1 MHPDMDMHP
10 QYSQHHLP
18 HSQSYGPAPGARGP
32 AHARTH
38 SRSSSGSYPQ
48 HVPYPVP
55 HHEIAPPGFQGPV
68 PGAPPPPMVAQPD
81 SIISDS
87 RHVARYSSSQSVSS
101 GYHVPPPHVMGNSSE
116 SAWQAPA
123 PYGVT
128 EQHLHQRPAH
138 HPHPYHAPP
147 PPSSH
152 IRSHSRSHS
161 HSQPQQQQQ
170 YAPHQV
176 IHSPPPPRHA
186 TPPGPA
192 HRYVQDTYV
201 ERVAEPIRF
210 PAPVPHQSNIAPMAD
225 DDDEQESD
233 LGRLAGEHQGPV
245 EDDQADASKCPD
257 CGKVYKH
264 ATSLMKHR
272 WEHSVYWKPAAKF
285 LLSKHQ
291 QVQLMEAAAILLGM
305 DETRDPDRDPI
316 VCMFSKQRG
325 VLATGT
331 STSAASPSSSSKSLS
346 ASPPPPAERGLAMK
360 EESLMTPP
368 ASISSYHGRVSNTT
382 RHSVASTTSTA
393 SSLTSTPPS
402 LAPDDESV
410 AEAEDDGSMAPPS
423 FRHHHHHHQ
432 HQHPQPL
439 QHHHHPHSQ
448 HHPMMMGADM
458 MGPDPK
464 HVEPEYYPHER
475 YPSYPHPQQPYA
487 PYYHSQH

>member
-1 MHPDMDMHP
+1 MHPDMEMHH

-18 HSQSYGPAPGARGP
+18 HSQSYGPAPGASAPHARGP
-32 AHARTH
+32 AHVRTH

-68 PGAPPPPMVAQPD
+68 PGAPPPSMVAQPD

-87 RHVARYSSSQSVSS
+87 RHGVARYSGAQPVSG
-101 GYHVPPPHVMGNSSE
+101 GYHVPPPHAMGSSSDP

-123 PYGVT
+123 PYGVA
-128 EQHLHQRPAH
+128 EQHLHQRL
-138 HPHPYHAPP
+138 
-147 PPSSH
+147 
-152 IRSHSRSHS
+152 
-161 HSQPQQQQQ
+161 
-170 YAPHQV
+170 
-176 IHSPPPPRHA
+176 
-186 TPPGPA
+186 A
-192 HRYVQDTYV
+192 HRYVQDVYV
-201 ERVAEPIRF
+201 ERAEPIRF

-225 DDDEQESD
+225 DEEEPESD
-233 LGRLAGEHQGPV
+233 LGRLAGEQQGPV
-245 EDDQADASKCPD
+245 EDEQADASKCPD

-346 ASPPPPAERGLAMK
+346 ASPPPPAERGLSMK
-360 EESLMTPP
+360 EESGPLMTPP
-368 ASISSYHGRVSNTT
+368 ASITYHGRVSNTT

-410 AEAEDDGSMAPPS
+410 AEVEDDGSMAPPS
-423 FRHHHHHHQ
+423 FRPHHP
-432 HQHPQPL
+432 HPQQL
-439 QHHHHPHSQ
+439 QHHHHQGQ
-448 HHPMMMGADM
+448 HHPMMMGMDM
-458 MGPDPK
+458 APDQK
-464 HVEPEYYPHER
+464 HVDPEYYPHDGR
-475 YPSYPHPQQPYA
+475 YPSYHHPQQYA

>member
-1 MHPDMDMHP
+1 
-10 QYSQHHLP
+10 
-18 HSQSYGPAPGARGP
+18 
-32 AHARTH
+32 
-38 SRSSSGSYPQ
+38 
-48 HVPYPVP
+48 
-55 HHEIAPPGFQGPV
+55 
-68 PGAPPPPMVAQPD
+68 MVAQPD

-87 RHVARYSSSQSVSS
+87 RHAARYSSSQPVN
-101 GYHVPPPHVMGNSSE
+101 GYHAPPPHAMGNSSDP

-123 PYGVT
+123 PYGAP

-138 HPHPYHAPP
+138 HPHPYHVPH
-147 PPSSH
+147 PSSSH
-152 IRSHSRSHS
+152 TRSHSRSHSRTHS
-161 HSQPQQQQQ
+161 HSQPQQQQ
-170 YAPHQV
+170 YAPHQA

-201 ERVAEPIRF
+201 ERAEPIRF
-210 PAPVPHQSNIAPMAD
+210 PAPVPHQTNIAPMAD
-225 DDDEQESD
+225 DEDDQESE
-233 LGRLAGEHQGPV
+233 LGRLAGEQQGPV
-245 EDDQADASKCPD
+245 EDEQADASKCPD

-272 WEHSVYWKPAAKF
+272 WEHSGYWKPAAKF

-325 VLATGT
+325 VLASGT

-368 ASISSYHGRVSNTT
+368 ASISYHGRASNTT

-410 AEAEDDGSMAPPS
+410 AEVDDDGSLAPPS
-423 FRHHHHHHQ
+423 FRQH
-432 HQHPQPL
+432 HQHPQQV
-439 QHHHHPHSQ
+439 QHHHHSHSQ
-448 HHPMMMGADM
+448 HHPMMMGMDMGADQ
-458 MGPDPK
+458 K
-464 HVEPEYYPHER
+464 HVDPEYYPHDGR
-475 YPSYPHPQQPYA
+475 YPSYHHPQQQYA